1 MEWLRKKT
9 TLNNLNT
16 MIDFILE
23 HLKKDVDVTEHVNME
38 IRLLCEEVLMNIISY
53 AYEEDEDDGEMLI
66 GYEFDSENNCVI
78 LKMCDYGIQFNPIE
92 EKDPDLT
99 CDIMERDIGG
109 LGVFLIKKISD
120 FIDYERKKGMN
131 ILTIKKHYIS
141 TKKTK

>member
-1 MEWLRKKT
+1 MEWLRKEA

-16 MIDFILE
+16 MIDFILNN
-23 HLKKDVDVTEHVNME
+23 LKKDVMVTEHIDMD

-53 AYEEDEDDGEMLI
+53 AYEEDDDTGEMLI
-66 GYEFDSENNCVI
+66 GYEYDENNNYVV
-78 LKMCDYGIQFNPIE
+78 LKMCDYGVKFNPIE

-120 FIDYERKKGMN
+120 FIQYERNKGMN
-131 ILTIKKHYIS
+131 ILTIKKHYNSIKGS
-141 TKKTK
+141 K